1 MNLAN
6 KNKICQCI
14 IYVQCLKQKQNK
26 TKKSVKQKQI
36 YSKLEMSLS
45 WMEINITL
53 KIGTGICLSYFQ
65 GFRYEQQN

>member
-26 TKKSVKQKQI
+26 TKVSEAETNIFQTRNVTLLDGDKHYPKDWYWHLSELFSGVQI
-36 YSKLEMSLS
+36 
-45 WMEINITL
+45 
-53 KIGTGICLSYFQ
+53 
-65 GFRYEQQN
+65 